1 MNVPIAQ
8 NLDASEFVSAR
19 TRELF
24 KELHQNLTRYTD
36 RLFSRLMIFQWFFA
50 VGLAFSLSPR
60 TWAGTNSQIHPHI
73 WAAIFLGGIITAFP
87 VYLART
93 QSGKTLTRH
102 VIAVGQMLMGALLI
116 HLTGGRI
123 ETHFHIFGSLAIL
136 AFYRDWRVLVTAT
149 IVVTADHLVRG
160 IFWPQSIFG
169 VLYAPWWR
177 PFEHAGWVLFEVTFL
192 IIAIRKSVSEMQ
204 EVAERQAK
212 LEVMNE
218 TIERTVAE
226 RTVELSREN
235 RQHRELQALYSSLVE
250 QLPAGIFRKDT
261 DGRFVFVNSWFCKL
275 RNRVPHEILGKT
287 AGEIADSEPDG
298 SVVRLL
304 RRGVDNHAEIMRT
317 GKTIESLE
325 EYSGTNG
332 GSHLKV
338 VKSPVFGADGDIVG
352 TQGVLMDIS
361 EQKRAEAALDYEK
374 LLLNALLVNS
384 DDKIYFKDLESN
396 FTRCSVSMAKAFKVQ
411 KPEELVGK
419 HDRDFYAS
427 DHAAQAFEDEQKI
440 IRTGEPLVGKLEKET
455 WPDGHVTW
463 VISTKMPLRDDD
475 GKITGT
481 FGVSKE
487 VTNMKVA
494 EEALS
499 RERNLLSAI
508 LNNIPDS
515 VYVKDT
521 RGRKT
526 KANPADLR
534 NLRCKTEA
542 DALGKTDFEL
552 FPRDIAE
559 KFYAD
564 DQTVIQGQPIVNREE
579 YFFNEAGEKHWLLTT
594 KIPLHD
600 QNGTIIGLVGMGR
613 DITAIKESELKL
625 EESRKQLLDASRQAG
640 MAEVATSVLHNVG
653 NVLNSVNVSTSL
665 IAEKIQRSKVA
676 NIVKVVELMRANT
689 NDLGNFITNDPK
701 GKQLPE
707 YLAKLAE
714 HLTQEQQAMFKEVGS
729 LMNNVVHIK
738 EIVAMQQGYAKA
750 AGIIESLKASDLV
763 EDAIR
768 MNSGAVDRHK
778 IKIVREFYETPLIN
792 TDKHKVL
799 QILVNLIRNS
809 KYACDDS
816 GRDDKQI
823 TLQVRNGDGRVKI
836 SIIDN
841 GVGIPPENLT
851 RIFNHGFTTRKEG
864 HGFGLHSGAIA
875 AKELGGTL
883 TARSEGIGHGAT
895 FTLELPAT
903 QKQETYEHQS

>member
-1 MNVPIAQ
+1 MNAPIAQ

-24 KELHQNLTRYTD
+24 KELHENLIRYTD
-36 RLFSRLMIFQWFFA
+36 RLFSWLMIFQWFFA
-50 VGLAFSLSPR
+50 VGLALCLSPR
-60 TWAGTNSQIHPHI
+60 TWSGANSQIHPHI
-73 WAAIFLGGIITAFP
+73 WAAIFLGGIITALP

-102 VIAVGQMLMGALLI
+102 VVAAGQMLMGALLI

-123 ETHFHIFGSLAIL
+123 ETHFHVFGSLAIL
-136 AFYRDWRVLVTAT
+136 SFYRDWRVLVTAT
-149 IVVTADHLVRG
+149 LVVTADHLVRG

-169 VLYAPWWR
+169 VLYSPWWR

-192 IIAIRKSVSEMQ
+192 IIAVQKSISEMQ
-204 EVAERQAK
+204 QVAERQAK
-212 LEVMNE
+212 LEAMNE

-235 RQHRELQALYSSLVE
+235 RQHRELQAHYSSLVE
-250 QLPAGIFRKDT
+250 QLPAGIFRKDA
-261 DGRFVFVNSWFCKL
+261 DGRFVYVNSWFCKL
-275 RNRVPHEILGKT
+275 RSRVPNQILGKT
-287 AGEIADSEPDG
+287 AAELAQSEPDG
-298 SVVRLL
+298 RVIQLL
-304 RRGVDNHAEIMRT
+304 RQGVDNHAEIMRT
-317 GKTIESLE
+317 GKTIENLE
-325 EYSGTNG
+325 EYRGKDGNSR
-332 GSHLKV
+332 HLKV
-338 VKSPVFGADGDIVG
+338 VKSPVFGADGDIAG
-352 TQGVLMDIS
+352 SQGVLMDIT
-361 EQKRAEAALDYEK
+361 EQKHAEAALDYEK

-396 FTRCSVSMAKAFKVQ
+396 FTRCSVSMAKAFKVE
-411 KPEELVGK
+411 KPEDLIGK
-419 HDRDFYAS
+419 HDRDFYAN
-427 DHAAQAFEDEQKI
+427 DHSTEAFEDEQKI

-463 VISTKMPLRDDD
+463 VISTKMPLRDDN

-481 FGVSKE
+481 FGISKE
-487 VTNMKVA
+487 VTNMKTA

-515 VYVKDT
+515 IYVKDT
-521 RGRKT
+521 GGRKT
-526 KANPADLR
+526 MANPADLK
-534 NLRCKTEA
+534 NLRCKSEA
-542 DALGKTDFEL
+542 DAIGKTDFDL
-552 FPRDIAE
+552 FPKDIAE

-564 DQTVIQGQPIVNREE
+564 DQTVIHGQPIINREE
-579 YFFNEAGEKHWLLTT
+579 YFLNEAGEKHWLLTT

-600 QNGTIIGLVGMGR
+600 QNGIIIGLVGMGR
-613 DITAIKESELKL
+613 DITAMKEAELKL
-625 EESRKQLLDASRQAG
+625 EESRKQLLDASRRAG

-665 IAEKIQRSKVA
+665 IAEKVQRSKVA
-676 NIVKVVELMRANT
+676 NVVKVVDLMRAHP
-689 NDLGNFITNDPK
+689 NDLGNFFANDPK
-701 GKQLPE
+701 GKQVPE

-714 HLTQEQQAMFKEVGS
+714 HLAQEQQGMLQEIGS

-750 AGIIESLKASDLV
+750 AGILESLKASDLV

-778 IKIVREFYETPLIN
+778 IKIVREFNETPPIT

-836 SIIDN
+836 SVIDN
-841 GVGIPPENLT
+841 GVGIAPENLT

-883 TARSEGIGHGAT
+883 SARSEGVGRGAT
-895 FTLELPAT
+895 FTLELPAN
-903 QKQETYEHQS
+903 QKEDTNEH